1 MNELRDPAVDGA
13 LEKWRARWPEW
24 PIAELFVAPLH
35 RERAQAWFA
44 LRHELRQAAWGGTDP
59 RPGEAK
65 LAWWAEE
72 LNGWKQG
79 ARRHPLGIVLQR
91 EPAPWHALAASL
103 PTLLALRE
111 RVATTEEAA
120 NVLAPFADSVAGIA
134 AILFRVGNPAPT
146 DNVVNGVLAERVL
159 EGADAGVPLEF
170 VARAGEAPPPTAA
183 RLWAK
188 SLLERWPAPHD
199 GSAAG
204 RVHASL
210 LRERLRRF
218 AAGGAPDAPLPAWRT
233 LAISWKAARR

>member
-1 MNELRDPAVDGA
+1 MTELRDPTVDAA

-24 PIAELFVAPLH
+24 PIAEKFVPPLH

-44 LRHELRQAAWGGTDP
+44 LRSELKQAAWAGADP

-65 LAWWAEE
+65 LAWWVEE

-91 EPAPWHALAASL
+91 EPAPWHALAATL
-103 PTLLALRE
+103 PALLALRE
-111 RVATTEEAA
+111 RVGTSDEAA
-120 NVLAPFADSVAGIA
+120 ASLMPYADSIAGIA
-134 AILFRVGNPAPT
+134 AILFRVGTPAPT
-146 DNVVNGVLAERVL
+146 DNVVFALLAERVL

-204 RVHASL
+204 RLHASL
-210 LRERLRRF
+210 LRERLQRF
-218 AAGGAPDAPLPAWRT
+218 AAGGAPEAPLPAWRT
-233 LAISWKAARR
+233 LMTSWTAARR